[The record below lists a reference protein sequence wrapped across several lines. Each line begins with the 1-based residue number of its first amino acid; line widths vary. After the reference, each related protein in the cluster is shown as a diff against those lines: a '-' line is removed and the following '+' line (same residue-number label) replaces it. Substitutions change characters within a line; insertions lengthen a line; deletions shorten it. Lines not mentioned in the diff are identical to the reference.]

1 MSVRLIDS
9 DAGIN
14 LAYDGLFGLLL
25 QLLRMLVASSIAA
38 SSVIAV
44 FHFQKLEPSASSLG
58 TLSEVMQVAILYNS
72 RRCF

>member
-1 MSVRLIDS
+1 MSVSLMDL

-25 QLLRMLVASSIAA
+25 RLLRMLVASSIAA

-44 FHFQKLEPSASSLG
+44 FYF
-58 TLSEVMQVAILYNS
+58 
-72 RRCF
+72 